1 MNEFFF
7 LLMSN
12 PHAAQGETG
21 SQGGGGWS
29 MLIFFLAII
38 LIFYFFMIRPQQKR
52 QKKEKEAREALQKGD
67 KVVTIG
73 GLHGKI
79 VEKRDHTFVIS
90 IAPDTNIEV
99 EQSAI
104 NITGVDAKKE

>member
-1 MNEFFF
+1 MNELFF

-12 PHAAQGETG
+12 PQAAQGQQG
-21 SQGGGGWS
+21 QGGGSG
-29 MLIFFLAII
+29 LLTLLFFLAII
-38 LIFYFFMIRPQQKR
+38 VIFYFFMIRPQQKR

-73 GLHGKI
+73 GIHGKI

-99 EQSAI
+99 EQTAI

>member
-1 MNEFFF
+1 MNELFF

-12 PHAAQGETG
+12 PHGAQGQQG
-21 SQGGGGWS
+21 QGGGGWS

-73 GLHGKI
+73 GIHGKI

-99 EQSAI
+99 EQTAI